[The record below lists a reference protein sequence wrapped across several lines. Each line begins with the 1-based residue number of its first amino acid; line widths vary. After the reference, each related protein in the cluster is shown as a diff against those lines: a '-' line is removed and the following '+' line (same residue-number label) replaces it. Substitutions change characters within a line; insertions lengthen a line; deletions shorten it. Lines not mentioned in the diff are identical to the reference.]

1 MNTRKPREKPKN
13 SSKRGFS
20 VQVNKTLHSHSRK
33 REYRANTGKVENKD
47 RKQM

>member
-20 VQVNKTLHSHSRK
+20 VQVNKHSTHI
-33 REYRANTGKVENKD
+33 AENVNMGQI
-47 RKQM
+47 RGE